1 MGTAWDVHRCAGPES
16 MCSPFSRVSCVCV
29 CVCIPRWIWRMLGCY
44 RQQRAPWSF
53 WRTKATEP
61 PPLLPSFLLSLKYSR
76 RGFGET
82 FSKKFASK
90 NCLSSHCNPFLSLE
104 FVSAKISKFSLS
116 VFEIQKK
123 RKLSFHSIK
132 PGLLLVNFVLLLPP
146 RYVRERKILFHLL
159 NDWNRERIKV

>member
-1 MGTAWDVHRCAGPES
+1 MCIGVRDPSRCVPLSAV
-16 MCSPFSRVSCVCV
+16 FRVCV
-29 CVCIPRWIWRMLGCY
+29 CVYTSLDLKDVRMLSATTG
-44 RQQRAPWSF
+44 PWSF

-123 RKLSFHSIK
+123 KKIIQLLLSFHSIE
-132 PGLLLVNFVLLLPP
+132 PGLLLVNFVLLPPP
-146 RYVRERKILFHLL
+146 RYVRGRKILFHLL